1 MELEVRKFRQKCLK
15 SFKNNPDLSF
25 RFRLARDLGMT
36 VGQLMTTMSVKEFNQ
51 WATFYLWEQEE
62 RNKVTAIAEAEA
74 KKKRNR

>member
-1 MELEVRKFRQKCLK
+1 MEQGRTTRQKCLR
-15 SFKNNPDLSF
+15 SFKNNPDLAF

-51 WATFYLWEQEE
+51 WATFYMWETEE
-62 RNKVTAIAEAEA
+62 KNKRIAIADAES